1 MPSPIEFY
9 FDFSSPYGYLASTR
23 VEALAARA
31 GRETLWRPILLGAVF
46 KVTGGAPLASL
57 PLKWDYSAR
66 DIARFARLWGVP
78 FRQPSRF
85 PIATQAPARVFYSV
99 HDRNPALARRL
110 AAAVY
115 RAYFAEDRDIG
126 SPEVTA
132 QVAASVGLDPA
143 EALAAVNAPEMKE
156 RLKRETDTA
165 IARGVFG
172 SPYLIADGEPFWGAD
187 RLDQVER
194 WLATG
199 GW

>member
-1 MPSPIEFY
+1 MPPAIEFY

-23 VEALAARA
+23 IEELAARH

-46 KVTGGAPLASL
+46 KATGGRPLAEL

-78 FRQPSRF
+78 FRLPARF
-85 PIATQAPARVFYSV
+85 PIATQAPARAFYWA
-99 HDRNPALARRL
+99 DGRDPGLAKRL
-110 AAAVY
+110 AGALFH
-115 RAYFAEDRDIG
+115 AYFAEGRDIG
-126 SPEVTA
+126 SPAVTA
-132 QVAASVGLDPA
+132 EVGTALGLEPAQVLAAINDPA
-143 EALAAVNAPEMKE
+143 IKE
-156 RLKRETDTA
+156 RLKGETDA
-165 IARGVFG
+165 ALARGVFG

-187 RLDQVER
+187 RLDHLER